1 MLPTKPEGY
10 ISIVASNF
18 VFPIVSLFESL
29 NSVGAYAPNEVQAS
43 PLENGYSLA
52 IITLTVLMV
61 ESAVSR
67 TQYMMKLSPP
77 QKAVEFIKREF
88 PNDLY
93 QKVEEIFVI
102 RDTIAHNHVWE
113 ANIYWDENG
122 KLRLVDAQRVKGYGD
137 KKFEKVVG
145 SNTRKTKIL
154 GLNVFP
160 NRICRTDALTV
171 LKTAFEF
178 LSETE
183 RKDHNYFSVSA
194 LIVKYKGTVMDF
206 KKFMSEISK

>member
-18 VFPIVSLFESL
+18 AFPIVSLFESL
-29 NSVGAYAPNEVQAS
+29 DSAGAHAPNEVQAS

-77 QKAVEFIKREF
+77 QKALEFIKREF
-88 PNDLY
+88 PIDVY
-93 QKVEEIFVI
+93 EKVEEIFVI

-113 ANIYWDENG
+113 ANIYWDENA
-122 KLRLVDAQRVKGYGD
+122 KLRLIDAQQVKGYGD
-137 KKFEKVVG
+137 KKYEKAVDRN
-145 SNTRKTKIL
+145 SRKTKIL
-154 GLNVFP
+154 GLNIFP

-178 LSETE
+178 LSETQ
-183 RKDHNYFSVSA
+183 RKDHNYFSVST

>member
-10 ISIVASNF
+10 VSIVASNF
-18 VFPIVSLFESL
+18 VFPIISLFESL
-29 NSVGAYAPNEVQAS
+29 DSLDRHPPNEVQAS

-67 TQYMMKLSPP
+67 TQYMMKLAPP
-77 QKAVEFIKREF
+77 QKALEFIKREF
-88 PNDLY
+88 PNDLFER
-93 QKVEEIFVI
+93 VEELFVV

-113 ANIYWDENG
+113 ANVYWDEDG

-137 KKFEKVVG
+137 KKFEKVVDG
-145 SNTRKTKIL
+145 NTRITKIL

-160 NRICRTDALTV
+160 NRICRSDAVTV
-171 LKTAFEF
+171 LRTAFEF
-178 LSETE
+178 LSAVE
-183 RKDHNYFSVSA
+183 RKSHNYFSVSA
-194 LIVKYKGTVMDF
+194 LIVKYKGAVIYF
-206 KKFMSEISK
+206 EKFMSQIEQ

>member
-10 ISIVASNF
+10 VSIVASNF
-18 VFPIVSLFESL
+18 VFPIVSLIEAL
-29 NSVGAYAPNEVQAS
+29 NGVGKHAPNEVQAS

-77 QKAVEFIKREF
+77 QKALEFIEQEF
-88 PNDLY
+88 PNDLF
-93 QKVEEIFVI
+93 QKVEELFVI
-102 RDTIAHNHVWE
+102 RDTIVHNHVWE
-113 ANIYWDENG
+113 AIVYWDENG
-122 KLRLVDAQRVKGYGD
+122 TLKLVDAQLVKGYGD
-137 KKFEKVVG
+137 KKFGKVVD
-145 SNTRKTKIL
+145 SKTRKTKLL

-160 NRICRTDALTV
+160 NRICRSDAITV
-171 LKTAFEF
+171 LRTAFEF
-178 LSETE
+178 LSEVE

-194 LIVKYKGTVMDF
+194 LIVKYKNRVIPF
-206 KKFMSEISK
+206 EKFMSELTN